1 MGNLGPSAID
11 ENHAMIILTMYVVT
25 DMLAF
30 VGVISNTPVNTLSA
44 GSTVVAPNGEI
55 KAEMETRKMIHVF
68 IRGLKIEYGGPDTC
82 RWRVSRGPFFSTSAS
97 VDASLAASG
106 SFLPLVA
113 DIDLDSLMVVAT
125 HERQSGHTTVGK
137 D

>member
-1 MGNLGPSAID
+1 
-11 ENHAMIILTMYVVT
+11 
-25 DMLAF
+25 MLAL

-68 IRGLKIEYGGPDTC
+68 IRGLKTEYGGPDTC
-82 RWRVSRGPFFSTSAS
+82 RWRVSRGPFFSRSTSG
-97 VDASLAASG
+97 DASLATSG
-106 SFLPLVA
+106 SFLSSVA
-113 DIDLDSLMVVAT
+113 DIDLDSLKVVAA
-125 HERQSGHTTVGK
+125 HERQGHTTVGR